1 MHVAV
6 LLAPRLVRPGA
17 NAPTLH
23 RPALAIARAVVLER
37 PGKIRTGDDGLVGRH
52 PTLPHRAHAGPSHV
66 LGAHSLDLGR
76 GNFREPTLRGNPERQ
91 RSLLSRD

>member
-6 LLAPRLVRPGA
+6 LLAPRLVRPSA

-23 RPALAIARAVVLER
+23 GPALATARAVVLER
-37 PGKIRTGDDGLVGRH
+37 PSKVRAGNDRLVGRN
-52 PTLPHRAHAGPSHV
+52 PTVPHCAHAGSNQL
-66 LGAHSLDLGR
+66 LGAHSLDLCR

-91 RSLLSRD
+91 RSILSRD